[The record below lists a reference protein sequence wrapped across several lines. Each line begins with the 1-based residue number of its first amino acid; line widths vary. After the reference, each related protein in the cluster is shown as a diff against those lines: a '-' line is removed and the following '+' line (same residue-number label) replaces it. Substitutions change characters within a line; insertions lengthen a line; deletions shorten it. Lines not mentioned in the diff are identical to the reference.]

1 MFYWNK
7 GKGRASGVY
16 IIWPARMVNNNIR
29 LWFYSLVILEPY
41 KFGNEFSC
49 FLHYYPGSHMSL
61 VVSLN
66 DFRLVFGK
74 LSQLNVLALS
84 NSASTEENTLHS
96 WFWHSSF
103 KVRLHCLNHCK
114 EYSGPNSSFLDA
126 TTDFACLHFKSIS
139 KGLKTFWSIS
149 FLVQKISINT
159 WNQHKNAPSDIAS

>member
-16 IIWPARMVNNNIR
+16 IIWPAGMVNNNIR
-29 LWFYSLVILEPY
+29 LWFYSLVILEPD

-74 LSQLNVLALS
+74 LSQLNVLAVS

-96 WFWHSSF
+96 WDWHSSF
-103 KVRLHCLNHCK
+103 KVHLHCLNRCK
-114 EYSGPNSSFLDA
+114 EYSGPNSPFL
-126 TTDFACLHFKSIS
+126 TLLQTLPICTLNQYQRVWKHF
-139 KGLKTFWSIS
+139 GLSL
-149 FLVQKISINT
+149 FLYRRLVSTHETSTKMLLQI
-159 WNQHKNAPSDIAS
+159 